1 MRFLQVAATAI
12 LAANI
17 HTSALQPAADSAFQN
32 GVLIFAASSLKTA
45 LDAMTVP
52 VKQATGISMRVS
64 YASSAVLARQI
75 EDGAPADVF
84 VSADTD
90 WMDYVDT
97 RHLLRPNTRVNLV
110 GNALVLIAPK
120 DRPVS
125 LRITPGF
132 TLLAALGRGRLAVG
146 ETSAVPA
153 GKYARAALMHLGVWT
168 SVQSRLAPAENVRAA
183 LRLVSAGEA
192 PLGVVYATDAA
203 ADPSVVVVDTFPTDS
218 HPPIVYPAALV
229 SRRGAETTRGAA
241 VLAFLR
247 SEQASALF
255 RRYGFTTFAR

>member
-1 MRFLQVAATAI
+1 MRFLPAVATAI
-12 LAANI
+12 LAATM
-17 HTSALQPAADSAFQN
+17 HAAAAPPDADAAHQG

-52 VKQATGISMRVS
+52 VQQATGISIRVS

-75 EDGAPADVF
+75 ENGAPADVF
-84 VSADTD
+84 ISADTD

-97 RHLLRPNTRVNLV
+97 RHLLRPNTRVNLL

-132 TLLAALGRGRLAVG
+132 SLLAALGRGRLAVG

-153 GKYARAALMHLGVWT
+153 GKYAKAALMHLGVWT

-203 ADPSVVVVDTFPTDS
+203 ADPSVVVVDTFPADS
-218 HPPIVYPAALV
+218 HPAIVYPAALV
-229 SRRGAETTRGAA
+229 SRKGAETTRGPA
-241 VLAFLR
+241 VLDFLR
-247 SEQASALF
+247 SAQASAIC
-255 RRYGFTTFAR
+255 RHYGFAIPGR